1 MDVYSTAN
9 CGVIIYTTIIR
20 ILFFIIVFSITCHIS
35 MSHFAPSIMAG
46 HPSATFDDFDE
57 VMQPKVEINTLQD
70 TAVS

>member
-1 MDVYSTAN
+1 
-9 CGVIIYTTIIR
+9 
-20 ILFFIIVFSITCHIS
+20 
-35 MSHFAPSIMAG
+35 MAG

>member
-1 MDVYSTAN
+1 
-9 CGVIIYTTIIR
+9 
-20 ILFFIIVFSITCHIS
+20 